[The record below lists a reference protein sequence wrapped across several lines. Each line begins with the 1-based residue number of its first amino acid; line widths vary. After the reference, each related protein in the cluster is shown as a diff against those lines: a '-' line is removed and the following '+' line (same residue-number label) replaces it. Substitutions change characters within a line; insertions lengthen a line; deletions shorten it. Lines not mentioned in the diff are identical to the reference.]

1 MLESLFSV
9 QGLIS
14 LATLTLM
21 EIVLGI
27 DNLLFISILSD
38 KLPKEAQGK
47 ARSIGLALALIM
59 RILLLWSI
67 SYIIGFSKPLITD
80 LLGFGLDISI
90 RDLIL
95 LAGGL
100 FLIYKSTVEIHE
112 KIEGHEEEV
121 DTKTKLSVASAI
133 VQIVFLDIVFS
144 FDSILTAIGLVDDPS
159 KDLIIMVIA
168 VVISLII
175 MLLFAKPISDFVN
188 NHPTIKML
196 ALTFLLLI
204 GILLVAEAFHQVIPK
219 GYIYFSIAF
228 SLFVES
234 LNMWSKKKQ
243 EKKHLK
249 TPPHK

>member
-1 MLESLFSV
+1 MLETLLTA

-21 EIVLGI
+21 EVVLGI

-38 KLPKEAQGK
+38 KLPKASQGK
-47 ARSIGLALALIM
+47 ARTIGLALALIM
-59 RILLLWSI
+59 RVLLLWTI
-67 SYIIGFSKPLITD
+67 SWIVGFSEPLISNI
-80 LLGFGLDISI
+80 FGLGHDISV

-95 LAGGL
+95 LSGGL

-112 KIEGHEEEV
+112 KVEGEEAHVESK
-121 DTKTKLSVASAI
+121 KTLSLTSAI
-133 VQIVFLDIVFS
+133 AQIVLLDIVFS
-144 FDSILTAIGLVDDPS
+144 FDSILTAIGLVDDPT
-159 KDLIIMVIA
+159 KDLAIMVIA
-168 VVISLII
+168 VVISLVI

-228 SLFVES
+228 SLFVEM

-243 EKKHLK
+243 QKKSIK
-249 TPPHK
+249 SKI

>member
-1 MLESLFSV
+1 MLESLLTPN
-9 QGLIS
+9 GLIS

-27 DNLLFISILSD
+27 DNLLFISVLSD
-38 KLPKEAQGK
+38 KLPKESQGK

-59 RILLLWSI
+59 RIALLWGI
-67 SYIIGFSKPLITD
+67 SWIVGFSEPLVD
-80 LLGFGLDISI
+80 NLFGFEHDISI

-100 FLIYKSTVEIHE
+100 FLIYKSTIEIHE
-112 KIEGHEEEV
+112 KIEGIENEGKSRHN
-121 DTKTKLSVASAI
+121 LSLTSAI
-133 VQIVFLDIVFS
+133 FQIVLLDIVFS
-144 FDSILTAIGLVDDPS
+144 FDSILTAIGLVNDPS
-159 KDLIIMVIA
+159 KDLLIMVIA
-168 VVISLII
+168 IVISLII

-188 NHPTIKML
+188 DHPTIKML
-196 ALTFLLLI
+196 ALSFLLLI

-228 SLFVES
+228 SLLVET

-243 EKKHLK
+243 DKKSNS
-249 TPPHK
+249 

>member
-1 MLESLFSV
+1 MMESLFTF

-38 KLPKEAQGK
+38 KLPKESQNK
-47 ARSIGLALALIM
+47 ARTIGLALALIM
-59 RILLLWSI
+59 RIILLWAI
-67 SYIIGFSKPLITD
+67 SWIVGFSQPLIEN
-80 LLGFGLDISI
+80 LFGFDIDISI

-95 LAGGL
+95 LSGGL

-112 KIEGHEEEV
+112 KVEGHEVEAQ
-121 DTKTKLSVASAI
+121 TQTKLSLTSAI

-168 VVISLII
+168 VVISLFI

-188 NHPTIKML
+188 KHPTIKML

-219 GYIYFSIAF
+219 GYIYFSISF

-243 EKKHLK
+243 KSK
-249 TPPHK
+249 

>member
-1 MLESLFSV
+1 MESLFSF

-38 KLPKEAQGK
+38 KLPKESQNK
-47 ARSIGLALALIM
+47 ARTIGLALALIM
-59 RILLLWSI
+59 RIILLWAI
-67 SYIIGFSKPLITD
+67 SWIVGFSQPLIEN
-80 LLGFGLDISI
+80 LFGFDIDISI

-95 LAGGL
+95 LSGGL

-112 KIEGHEEEV
+112 KVEGHEVEV
-121 DTKTKLSVASAI
+121 ETRTKLSLTSAI
-133 VQIVFLDIVFS
+133 IQIVFLDIVFS

-168 VVISLII
+168 VIISLFI

-188 NHPTIKML
+188 KHPTIKML

-219 GYIYFSIAF
+219 GYIYFSISF

-243 EKKHLK
+243 EKKQILK
-249 TPPHK
+249 P

>member
-1 MLESLFSV
+1 MMESLFSF

-38 KLPKEAQGK
+38 KLPKESQNK
-47 ARSIGLALALIM
+47 ARTIGLALALIM
-59 RILLLWSI
+59 RIILLWAI
-67 SYIIGFSKPLITD
+67 SWIVGFSQPLIEN
-80 LLGFGLDISI
+80 LFGFDIDISI

-95 LAGGL
+95 LSGGL

-112 KIEGHEEEV
+112 KVEGHEEEV
-121 DTKTKLSVASAI
+121 KAQNKLSLSSAI
-133 VQIVFLDIVFS
+133 IQIVFLDIVFS

-159 KDLIIMVIA
+159 KDLIIMIIA
-168 VVISLII
+168 VVISLFI

-188 NHPTIKML
+188 KHPTIKML

-219 GYIYFSIAF
+219 GYIYFSISF

-243 EKKHLK
+243 EKKQILK
-249 TPPHK
+249 P

>member
-1 MLESLFSV
+1 MLETLLTA

-21 EIVLGI
+21 EVVLGI

-38 KLPKEAQGK
+38 KLPPESQGK
-47 ARSIGLALALIM
+47 ARTIGLALALIM
-59 RILLLWSI
+59 RIMLLWAI
-67 SYIIGFSKPLITD
+67 AWIVGFSEPLVD
-80 LLGFGLDISI
+80 NVFGFEHDISV

-100 FLIYKSTVEIHE
+100 FLIYKSTLEIHE
-112 KIEGHEEEV
+112 RVEGEEELV
-121 DTKTKLSVASAI
+121 VSKKKLSLASAI
-133 VQIVFLDIVFS
+133 SQIVLLDIVFS
-144 FDSILTAIGLVDDPS
+144 FDSILTAIGLVNDPA
-159 KDLIIMVIA
+159 KDLAIMVIA

-175 MLLFAKPISDFVN
+175 MLLFAKAISDFVN
-188 NHPTIKML
+188 THPTIKML
-196 ALTFLLLI
+196 ALSFLLLI
-204 GILLVAEAFHQVIPK
+204 GILLVAEAFHKEIPK

-243 EKKHLK
+243 DKKSIK
-249 TPPHK
+249 SQV

>member
-1 MLESLFSV
+1 MFETIFTA

-27 DNLLFISILSD
+27 DNLIFISILSD
-38 KLPKEAQGK
+38 KLPRESQGK
-47 ARSIGLALALIM
+47 ARTIGLALALIM
-59 RILLLWSI
+59 RTILLWGIAYIVGFTDPLFVIDIASANFKHAI
-67 SYIIGFSKPLITD
+67 SV
-80 LLGFGLDISI
+80 

-95 LAGGL
+95 LGGGL

-112 KIEGHEEEV
+112 KIEGEEETV
-121 DTKTKLSVASAI
+121 QTKSKLSLGSAI
-133 VQIVFLDIVFS
+133 FQIVLLDIVFS
-144 FDSILTAIGLVDDPS
+144 FDSILTAIGLVDDPT
-159 KDLIIMVIA
+159 KDLVIMVIA

-188 NHPTIKML
+188 DHPTIKML
-196 ALTFLLLI
+196 ALSFLLLI

-243 EKKHLK
+243 E
-249 TPPHK
+249 HKSNKIQ